1 MSNTNY
7 QIYRKFFNDLLPYEL
22 YAIMQ
27 LRNEVFVVEQ
37 NCVYQD
43 ADNRDPHCHH
53 LMIWDEDKLVAYARL
68 LPEGLAYD
76 EMSIGRVISSP
87 QYRRTGAG
95 KILLENAINGCY
107 ELFGRGPIMI
117 GAQLYLKQFYE
128 SFGFVK
134 VSEVYK
140 EDDIEHIKMLRY

>member
-1 MSNTNY
+1 MSNTKY
-7 QIYRKFFNDLLPYEL
+7 QIYRKFFNDLLPQEL

-27 LRNEVFVVEQ
+27 LRNEVFVLEQ
-37 NCVYQD
+37 HCIYQD

-53 LMIWDEDKLVAYARL
+53 LMIWDGDKLVAYARL

-95 KILLENAINGCY
+95 KLLLENAINSCY

-117 GAQLYLKQFYE
+117 GAQLYLKKFYE

-134 VSEVYK
+134 VSEVYL

>member
-1 MSNTNY
+1 MTSSNY
-7 QIYRKFFNDLLPYEL
+7 QIKRKFFTELLPQEL

-37 NCVYQD
+37 HCIYQD
-43 ADNRDPHCHH
+43 ADNKDPHCHH
-53 LMIWDEDKLVAYARL
+53 LMIWDGAKLVAYSRL
-68 LPEGLAYD
+68 LPEGLAYE

-107 ELFGRGPIMI
+107 ELFGRGPITI
-117 GAQLYLKQFYE
+117 GAQLYLKKFYE

-134 VSEVYK
+134 ISEVYL
-140 EDDIEHIKMLRY
+140 EDDIEHIKMIKY